1 MDQASKLRQL
11 MGNEDNRQLTD
22 IEYGN
27 SNAKVIVVTSG
38 KGGVG
43 KTSFSVNAA
52 MEFARKGKKV
62 VVFDADFGL
71 ANVEVMLGIRPKYNL
86 LDLIHNNMSME
97 DIITQGPENIGFI
110 SGGSGVSELAT
121 LDNDSIKLLISKLV
135 QLDKMYDIVII
146 DTGAGI
152 TDSVMEFVLVGPEIV
167 LVVTPEPTSI
177 TDSYSLLKAL
187 YRHERFDAENTKVKL
202 VANKVAKEADG
213 KVLYDKLNA
222 VVERYL
228 KVPILYLGCVPE
240 DAQLLKSV
248 MQQTPVSLNNPGA
261 KSTLAYERIAGRL
274 LDKEEAER
282 QPRRG
287 MAAFFSHII
296 AGRR

>member
-11 MGNEDNRQLTD
+11 MGNEDNRQLMD
-22 IEYGN
+22 IEYAN
-27 SNAKVIVVTSG
+27 SSAKVIVVTSG

-152 TDSVMEFVLVGPEIV
+152 TDSVMEFVLVSPEVV

-177 TDSYSLLKAL
+177 TDSYSLLKVLRRKDKFNPLLFA
-187 YRHERFDAENTKVKL
+187 NT
-202 VANKVAKEADG
+202 
-213 KVLYDKLNA
+213 
-222 VVERYL
+222 
-228 KVPILYLGCVPE
+228 
-240 DAQLLKSV
+240 
-248 MQQTPVSLNNPGA
+248 
-261 KSTLAYERIAGRL
+261 
-274 LDKEEAER
+274 
-282 QPRRG
+282 
-287 MAAFFSHII
+287 
-296 AGRR
+296 